1 MHGCDRTFGVPRD
14 RITEM
19 AQRSAVQWRGGQRRR
34 DQQLMM
40 PFSARIEGRLRCSGY
55 APRVRASGH
64 ECIEESGVNGGTG
77 RGALDP
83 SVLLFAFA
91 LAKVPMYVNIDVA
104 VRLNAESV
112 PPLSNHVF
120 VDEKSA
126 YRAQCSSASFV
137 RPSGQ

>member
-1 MHGCDRTFGVPRD
+1 ML
-14 RITEM
+14 
-19 AQRSAVQWRGGQRRR
+19 RGTRR
-34 DQQLMM
+34 
-40 PFSARIEGRLRCSGY
+40 A
-55 APRVRASGH
+55 RVRASGH

-83 SVLLFAFA
+83 SVFLFAFA

-120 VDEKSA
+120 VDEKCA